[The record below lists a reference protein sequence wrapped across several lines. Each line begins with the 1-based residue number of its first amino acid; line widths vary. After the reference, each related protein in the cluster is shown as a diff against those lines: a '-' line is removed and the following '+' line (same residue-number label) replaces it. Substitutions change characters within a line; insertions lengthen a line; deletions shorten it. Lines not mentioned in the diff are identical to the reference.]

1 ADRASAYGVHG
12 VVVDG
17 NDVLAV
23 YDVMS
28 EAVERAYSGEGA
40 TLVEA
45 KTYRPVPHSSD
56 DDDRSYRSREEVEEW
71 KRKDPILRFQNY
83 LMSEGVLNDDLLHD
97 YETRARAEVDRAQAE
112 AEATPLPDPEEAL
125 GSVYA
130 PSGEA

>member
-1 ADRASAYGVHG
+1 RFRSG

-17 NDVLAV
+17 IVARAG
-23 YDVMS
+23 YDVVS

-71 KRKDPILRFQNY
+71 KKKDPILRFQNY

-125 GSVYA
+125 GNVYA
-130 PSGEA
+130 PNGEA